1 MSMGEFVKMAVD
13 SAASKS
19 VLLSVVVALG
29 GFGIKTAVHQSEV
42 DNTIAWHTKALAEIH
57 ASQSEVAKGLEYHTV
72 VLSQISGKLDVIN
85 QKIDD
90 DRNYAQRHQ
99 PVNTR

>member
-1 MSMGEFVKMAVD
+1 MSAGEFIKMAVD

-19 VLLSVVVALG
+19 VLLSIVVALG
-29 GFGIKTAVHQSEV
+29 GFGIRTAVHENDV
-42 DNTIAWHTKALAEIH
+42 DNTLAWHSKAVQELRT
-57 ASQSEVAKGLEYHTV
+57 SQEQTAHSLNDHTV
-72 VLSQISGKLDVIN
+72 VLSQINGKLDVIN

-99 PVNTR
+99 TANTR